1 MNELRSDGEGVG
13 CCYVFFVGDFNEGFG
28 KNDIGVLLDDGKSR
42 FCGNVGKGIFL
53 FVFVA
58 VGTLSGQEFM
68 YCRTELGSG
77 I

>member
-1 MNELRSDGEGVG
+1 MNELNSGGEGVG
-13 CCYVFFVGDFNEGFG
+13 CCCVFFAGDFNEGSC
-28 KNDIGVLLDDGKSR
+28 KNVIGVLLDDGKSR
-42 FCGNVGKGIFL
+42 FCVGKGVFL

-58 VGTLSGQEFM
+58 VGTLCGQEFM

>member
-1 MNELRSDGEGVG
+1 MNELSSDGEGVG
-13 CCYVFFVGDFNEGFG
+13 CCCDFFAGDFNEGSG
-28 KNDIGVLLDDGKSR
+28 KNVIGVLLDDGKSR
-42 FCGNVGKGIFL
+42 FCGIVGKGVFL

-58 VGTLSGQEFM
+58 VGTLCGQEFI

>member
-1 MNELRSDGEGVG
+1 MNELSSVGEGVG
-13 CCYVFFVGDFNEGFG
+13 YCCDFFTGDFIEGSG
-28 KNDIGVLLDDGKSR
+28 KNVIGVLLDDGKLM
-42 FCGNVGKGIFL
+42 FCGNVGKGVFL

-58 VGTLSGQEFM
+58 VGILCGQEFM